1 MNLIVYRIVSAGVP
15 RGHFTH
21 VFIDECGHAVEPEC
35 LIPISGLL
43 DASEGQLVL
52 AGDPQQ
58 LGPVLRSSLAIEH
71 GLQVSLLERLM
82 KREVYQ
88 RDDNLSYDSRVV
100 TKLLNNY
107 RSHPRILD
115 LPNRLFYDGELIA
128 SADVALRSKM
138 CGWDGL
144 VTQRFPLIFHGV
156 VGEENQEANC
166 PSFFNPEEIKVVCD
180 YLQKLKSTQ
189 GSCKVDIK
197 KEVGIIS
204 PYRKQVHYTASQIV

>member
-88 RDDNLSYDSRVV
+88 RHDNLPYDSRVV

-138 CGWDGL
+138 CSWDGL
-144 VTQRFPLIFHGV
+144 VSQGFPLIFNGV
-156 VGEENQEANC
+156 VGEENQEANS
-166 PSFFNPEEIKVVCD
+166 PSFFNPEEIKVACD

-189 GSCKVDIK
+189 GSCKVDMK
-197 KEVGIIS
+197 KDVGVIS
-204 PYRKQVHYTASQIV
+204 PYRKQVHYTALEIV